1 MRGLEKYEKWGKNV
15 FTKIKDMMTHLRSG
29 NDMYMTFYKLLHTT
43 RELALNAPLGRPQ
56 AVPKGLGRLHCAG
69 GPQRV
74 INKVANFAQFWGGAR
89 FVI

>member
-1 MRGLEKYEKWGKNV
+1 
-15 FTKIKDMMTHLRSG
+15 
-29 NDMYMTFYKLLHTT
+29 MTFYKLLHTT
-43 RELALNAPLGRPQ
+43 RELALNAPLLALGRPQ